1 MWGENGEPPECSI
14 FYNYACLVMPHRDVA
29 VVSLKSTAIK
39 AAKSWNSHIRLKNRD
54 TFAGLYELH
63 VVEQKNQFGSWSTF
77 MVKPKSWVDEDT
89 YVMAE
94 GIYNALRQER
104 IEMDIRGLGQETEE
118 NPDAEGVKTPY

>member
-1 MWGENGEPPECSI
+1 
-14 FYNYACLVMPHRDVA
+14 
-29 VVSLKSTAIK
+29 
-39 AAKSWNSHIRLKNRD
+39 
-54 TFAGLYELH
+54 
-63 VVEQKNQFGSWSTF
+63 